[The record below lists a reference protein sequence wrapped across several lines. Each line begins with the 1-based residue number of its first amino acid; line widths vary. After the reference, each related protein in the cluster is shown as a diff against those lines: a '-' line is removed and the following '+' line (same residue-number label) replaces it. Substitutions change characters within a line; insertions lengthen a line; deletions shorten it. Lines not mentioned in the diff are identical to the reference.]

1 MCSTYV
7 RLVSVDKDEFNRTL
21 LVCIMLYLKLFRLIL
36 QGRSSFNIL
45 VSLSSAIWSNSNGR
59 RTWIF
64 SICRKGGGDSCS
76 MLKIDTIVMMMDW
89 MTCVDFTFGAQLKQK
104 RLRCR

>member
-1 MCSTYV
+1 MCVYG

-36 QGRSSFNIL
+36 HKARSSFNIL

-76 MLKIDTIVMMMDW
+76 LLK
-89 MTCVDFTFGAQLKQK
+89 
-104 RLRCR
+104 

>member
-36 QGRSSFNIL
+36 QGRSSFIFL
-45 VSLSSAIWSNSNGR
+45 FLSAVRFGQIVM
-59 RTWIF
+59 
-64 SICRKGGGDSCS
+64 GGGLGYLVFVESEEVTHVAC
-76 MLKIDTIVMMMDW
+76 
-89 MTCVDFTFGAQLKQK
+89 
-104 RLRCR
+104 